1 MRGFFL
7 KLNYEKGLL
16 GKEKKRIKKYKT
28 GKIHKFYYA
37 FYHPSFKKKKYKAV
51 YRKPNPGLFFW
62 LSCW

>member
-28 GKIHKFYYA
+28 GKIHKFYYER
-37 FYHPSFKKKKYKAV
+37 KKWDMILICKNKN
-51 YRKPNPGLFFW
+51 RKIQ
-62 LSCW
+62 SQK